1 MPDNDAGGNGQAPTS
16 PAALA
21 GGNGQAPTPAQANNT
36 SGTPAAGQNGQAPT
50 ATQTSDPT
58 YAPPSAD
65 EWKRT
70 QQEIAEARRDAAKYR
85 DELKKRDDAQLTA
98 DQKRERDYAATQA
111 RALELEL
118 RVQQQGLEL
127 AGHRLAAGI
136 GIADAGAA
144 IALVLA
150 EHAAEVQYD
159 EKTGVPGNL
168 ADLLKAVLKDHPI
181 LAAHPA
187 PSAQNQRQP
196 AATSGGATNP
206 GRQAGNGG
214 LSLEVIRNM
223 PMRERMARLEEI
235 TAWEKAQRQ
244 NS

>member
-1 MPDNDAGGNGQAPTS
+1 MAETNAGGNGQAPTQ
-16 PAALA
+16 PAAPA
-21 GGNGQAPTPAQANNT
+21 DGNGQAPTAAPANNT
-36 SGTPAAGQNGQAPT
+36 AAPLGGGQNGQAPT
-50 ATQTSDPT
+50 ATTPET

-65 EWKRT
+65 EWKRV
-70 QQEIAEARRDAAKYR
+70 QSEIAEARRDAAKYR

-159 EKTGVPGNL
+159 EKTGVPTNL
-168 ADLLKAVLKDHPI
+168 ADLLKEVLKAHPI
-181 LAAHPA
+181 LAAQGQ
-187 PSAQNQRQP
+187 PSQNQRQS
-196 AATSGGATNP
+196 ATSGGATNP

-214 LSLEVIRNM
+214 LTIETIRNM
-223 PMRERMARLEEI
+223 SIRERMARLPEI
-235 TAWEKAQRQ
+235 EAWEKAQRQ
-244 NS
+244 QP